1 MEIGYIAVSG
11 AIILYGTYPVFIK
24 NSLVENKNIYPI
36 LLQFYYALSVFV
48 LSLPTLAKIDLPIDV
63 ETFISGSISGCIW
76 VIANCFS
83 FIAIKHIG
91 MAISVSIW
99 AGISVLVSFA
109 WGIIVFPE
117 SNKFNLIYGGISISL
132 LVIGV
137 TTISIPSYIS
147 SDKTQKNK
155 IIGTVC
161 AIIMGLFN
169 GSLFVPFQYL
179 SERDTLEVAEQD
191 TLEVSQ
197 LDGSEIAFLFP
208 FAISSLTISIF
219 LLIFT
224 LSIKRSLIKFPGI
237 GASLLVLASGALW
250 LFGTVCSIYAVAF
263 LGISIGVPLTQIS
276 LIICGIWGIFIF
288 NEITGWKGIIIW
300 CISASILLAGSGL
313 LAYAHE

>member
-117 SNKFNLIYGGISISL
+117 SNKFNMIYGGISIGL

-147 SDKTQKNK
+147 SDKTRKNK

-179 SERDTLEVAEQD
+179 SQRDTS
-191 TLEVSQ
+191 EVSQ

-224 LSIKRSLIKFPGI
+224 LCIKRSLIKFPGI
-237 GASLLVLASGALW
+237 GASLLVLASGSLL

-263 LGISIGVPLTQIS
+263 LGISIGVPLTQLS

-288 NEITGWKGIIIW
+288 NEITGWRGIIIW